1 MSGSS
6 RKNGKLDWPR
16 FIGIIIVNRNINYH
30 VVGKIQLHL
39 APTERD
45 DLMQPAC
52 PARDPP
58 RSRGSPRGSEEHFH
72 PGCTS
77 APWKSCGNAME
88 MLMVHDGTI
97 SLWYSGTHWWC
108 VNLCIAY
115 PSVLSWGSPTY
126 SSSKLRQRAKHHPGK
141 SPDWGNEPW
150 LINPRQN
157 PHHAYFCFP
166 VLWLIKS
173 QMAMFKTPNEIWH
186 HAFQI
191 PNDHVYPCLSLSCT
205 SSISWRRLFFHGQD
219 MLYAVWYV
227 YGQLSHIEN
236 PYGAHIESCRC
247 LLMDWWPPKNI
258 GKSWKMG
265 YMVLTMAQSEL
276 TCAAAGDQVPA
287 KHRLHPWRSL
297 TYLTGNQTWLAGK
310 SLI

>member
-157 PHHAYFCFP
+157 PHHVYFCFP
-166 VLWLIKS
+166 VYDWLNPKWPCLKPQMRFGIMPFKS
-173 QMAMFKTPNEIWH
+173 QMIMFI
-186 HAFQI
+186 
-191 PNDHVYPCLSLSCT
+191 HVYFYPVQAPFLGGGYSFTVKTCYTRYGMFMVSYP
-205 SSISWRRLFFHGQD
+205 ISRT
-219 MLYAVWYV
+219 
-227 YGQLSHIEN
+227 
-236 PYGAHIESCRC
+236 
-247 LLMDWWPPKNI
+247 LMVRI
-258 GKSWKMG
+258 
-265 YMVLTMAQSEL
+265 
-276 TCAAAGDQVPA
+276 
-287 KHRLHPWRSL
+287 
-297 TYLTGNQTWLAGK
+297 
-310 SLI
+310 